1 MIAKPL
7 KPIMELGSK
16 NAFDSRGISYPCI
29 GNFQNTQYIFYT
41 GWSNGKKNPFMN
53 SLGFGVFD
61 GKYKKMGSV
70 SINSDQNKV
79 EEIGSIEIKE
89 FNDSHFMF
97 FTEFHEWKNSSPK
110 YNIRAAKN
118 TAINEWDADQSF
130 NFEEIDAVSS
140 MICRPSI
147 IKHQSKYLMFFCHRE
162 KDTDYQIGLA
172 RSDNFFNWNLH
183 STNIFENILLEDWCN
198 QGQAY
203 PHVYK
208 DLKTENCYLFFAGNS
223 YGRDGFGV
231 LQFTMDSLVQ

>member
-1 MIAKPL
+1 FPGSSYVQSVNGSNLNLLITARSSKNFSYLLNCKVELRDMIAKPL

-29 GNFQNTQYIFYT
+29 GTFQNTQYIFYT
-41 GWSNGKKNPFMN
+41 GWSNGNKNPFIN

-61 GKYKKMGSV
+61 GKYKKMGPV

-130 NFEEIDAVSS
+130 NFEEI
-140 MICRPSI
+140 
-147 IKHQSKYLMFFCHRE
+147 
-162 KDTDYQIGLA
+162 
-172 RSDNFFNWNLH
+172 
-183 STNIFENILLEDWCN
+183 
-198 QGQAY
+198 
-203 PHVYK
+203 
-208 DLKTENCYLFFAGNS
+208 
-223 YGRDGFGV
+223 
-231 LQFTMDSLVQ
+231 